1 MALPRALVITW
12 VMFVACQQGN
22 AQPAWELT
30 KDNDGIRVYTRA
42 EKGSAY
48 KSFKAVARFHASAK
62 DIVDVLR
69 DADRY
74 ADWYGFTKTAK
85 LLTRENDVQYHY
97 VETIFPWP
105 YQNRDLIYKM
115 WEEVADAKMIILH
128 VVGIPDFLPQVPD
141 VVRMKK
147 AQGQIT
153 LTAVTNN
160 ETEVVYEFHSEPG
173 DNIPP
178 WLANRSISELPWKTL
193 SGLRKVLS
201 KRSLPMNSH

>member
-1 MALPRALVITW
+1 
-12 VMFVACQQGN
+12 MFVACQQSN

-48 KSFKAVARFHASAK
+48 KSFKAVAKMEAPAK
-62 DIVDVLR
+62 DIVEVLR

-85 LLTRENDVQYHY
+85 LLMRENDVQYHY

-105 YQNRDLIYKM
+105 YQNRDLVCKM
-115 WEEVADAKMIILH
+115 WEEKREYRTIILR
-128 VVGIPDFLPQVPD
+128 VVGVPDFLPPVTD

-147 AQGQIT
+147 AKGHIT
-153 LTAVTNN
+153 LTAVTDN

-178 WLANRSISELPWKTL
+178 WLANRSISELPLKTL
-193 SGLRKVLS
+193 SGLRKVVS
-201 KRSLPMNSH
+201 GTNKPMNSH